1 MADRRFAYCCTYFS
15 VSFSYK
21 CYFYFYFYFYG
32 NKKSPS
38 PGDEWV
44 KKERE
49 RRAHVVSYH
58 LLRGKQRL
66 LESGRGFSDRLV
78 HEVVAESDD
87 VRATVVD
94 VAHQQAADAIVVGS
108 RGHGTIKRALLG
120 SLSSHLVHHF
130 DGKQAAKV
138 CSRQL

>member
-58 LLRGKQRL
+58 LEVDEGAMADKVNETPHWMECYVPHTVHWWGWLEPWAVRCRRCGVELKKQ
-66 LESGRGFSDRLV
+66 
-78 HEVVAESDD
+78 
-87 VRATVVD
+87 
-94 VAHQQAADAIVVGS
+94 
-108 RGHGTIKRALLG
+108 
-120 SLSSHLVHHF
+120 
-130 DGKQAAKV
+130 
-138 CSRQL
+138 